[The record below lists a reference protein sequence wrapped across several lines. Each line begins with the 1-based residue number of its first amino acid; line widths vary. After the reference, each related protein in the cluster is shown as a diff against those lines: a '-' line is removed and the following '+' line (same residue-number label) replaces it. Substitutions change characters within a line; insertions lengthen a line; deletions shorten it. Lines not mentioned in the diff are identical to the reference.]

1 MASKEISTPAPTAD
15 AIAPQRDH
23 EKADAIIQGDNDVD
37 DLQKPIKES
46 ETPGVKKVE
55 RFSHVLYH
63 SGKSGRVLLYIL
75 AISIGLTMFGYALD
89 QGKHSQQN
97 IST

>member
-1 MASKEISTPAPTAD
+1 MASKETSTPGPTAD
-15 AIAPQRDH
+15 SIVPQPEH
-23 EKADAIIQGDNDVD
+23 EKADTIIRADNDGD
-37 DLQKPIKES
+37 ELQKPIKES

-75 AISIGLTMFGYALD
+75 AASIGLTMFGYALD
-89 QGKHSQQN
+89 QGEAFK
-97 IST
+97 